1 MGSVPQSP
9 GMPCSRT
16 ASVSESRCS
25 AHPPCLSMERWGR
38 PHTGAAGEV
47 VHHPR
52 GDVVHPGQDL
62 LLGMLGYLTIAQ
74 QGGAADPFP
83 SKVV

>member
-1 MGSVPQSP
+1 MS
-9 GMPCSRT
+9 T
-16 ASVSESRCS
+16 ASVTGKLTQVD
-25 AHPPCLSMERWGR
+25 LSSLPFNGGWGG
-38 PHTGAAGEV
+38 PHARATGEV

-62 LLGMLGYLTIAQ
+62 LLDMFGYLPIAQ

-83 SKVV
+83 SKVGV